1 MIKKGRGKKRL
12 KEAVMFVL
20 YKDGKFL
27 LEERTN
33 PKKSYYG
40 YTKVPGGK
48 VENSES
54 HKAAVAREIKEE
66 LGVKAI
72 EVVLLDSFENVTN
85 LGVQYLVHAY
95 LVQRFEGVVLNRE
108 SKNSKH
114 VWLTFKEATERAKF
128 VDSKYALYLAERL
141 LTGKD

>member
-1 MIKKGRGKKRL
+1 
-12 KEAVMFVL
+12 MFVL

-95 LVQRFEGVVLNRE
+95 LVQKFDGVVENKEKQNAKLI
-108 SKNSKH
+108 
-114 VWLTFKEATERAKF
+114 WLSYKKAIQKAKF

-141 LTGKD
+141 LTRKD